1 MSKDINA
8 RIVCKHDS
16 PSNWDK
22 ATNFIPKLGEIIIY
36 DAEGNVTPRMK
47 IGDGITNVNQLLF
60 STTGISNYNNGEIF
74 NNYIDNQAIGEYSH
88 AEGDNTMALGACSH
102 ASGEQTIAGG
112 KGYKITYVE
121 TVTDEDNN
129 ISVNSIGFEIGSLT
143 EQEFL
148 NTCNWQEGD
157 MFSVSVDEY
166 YQWDFCGTLTGTP
179 RFDEGTVYWSC
190 ITTDYGDK
198 KLSDLSEPDFTST
211 YISVIY
217 VPTKP
222 CGTITVGSHAHA
234 EGYNTV
240 AASRYAHA
248 EGNQNQAGYSAHAE
262 GQSTIAKGL
271 NSHSEGYKTEAIGAT
286 SHAEGSQ
293 TQAIGNISHAE
304 GYKTKSSGTHSHAEG
319 NQTAAT
325 GKASH
330 AEGQSTQAAGEFSH
344 AEGWQSEATGPYA
357 HAEGYL
363 TDSTG
368 VCSHAEG
375 NQTTA
380 LGEASHSEGYGSDAT
395 GTYAHAEG
403 YNTQASGDH
412 SHSEGRLAKATGSE
426 SHAEGYNTK
435 AIGIRSHA
443 EGRMTTA
450 QGDCSHSEG
459 SATLAA
465 GSRSHV
471 EGINT
476 IAYSADSH
484 AEGSNT
490 IAGTVNKT
498 AKSQGAHVQGRY
510 NLEDTEEKYAH
521 IVGNGTS
528 GGRSNAHTL
537 DWEGNAWFAG
547 DVKSGS
553 GKLATEAYVQ
563 EEVAALVDSSPST
576 LNTLNELAQA
586 LGDDPNFATTV
597 TAELGKKVNKDEFP
611 AIAKG
616 EEESSIVANDITTN
630 KTLGINSIALG
641 THNIAGAKGFYIKN
655 LDVTNKKIHL
665 TTTECNPTF
674 EENYSSDEV
683 VDSTVDITG
692 YEVGDYIDI
701 TAYTHYHWI
710 LCTKISEVGS
720 DYIVYETD
728 INDPRNILTNITD
741 EETGEQKD
749 VKYILSV
756 PNKPQIGSVVYT
768 DTSFVEGSN
777 NISAGQFAHA
787 EGYGTISS
795 GRYSHAEGLE
805 TVSGYAAHAEGQSTK
820 ATGINSHAEGYMTES
835 TGSTSHAEGY
845 KSKSIGHYS
854 HAEGSVTEASGR
866 YAHSEG
872 QSTEASGE
880 ASHAEG
886 FSSQSKGSASHA
898 EGYSTAYA
906 LRAHAEGS
914 NTHAYGQY
922 SHAEGNQCKAG
933 DENNVDVS
941 QKGDS
946 AHAEGMITK
955 AIGRASHAEGRETTA
970 SGNYSHAEGQGT
982 IASNAC
988 AGQHV
993 QGKYNI
999 EDING
1004 IYAHIVGN
1012 GGASLRKNIHT
1023 LDWNGNVWYKGD
1035 IYVGSTSGLDK
1046 DEGSKK
1052 LATEEYVN
1060 NYRVIAGQKAN
1071 TDLGAEATAEG
1082 YKTTAS
1088 GPRSHAE
1095 GRLTEATAAAAHSEG
1110 DATKAYGPRAHAE
1123 GFNTQ
1128 ALFNDTHS
1136 EGYYTVAGSST
1147 GGQGAH
1153 AEGMETTATGKASHA
1168 EGRGT
1173 IASGEYQHVQGRWN
1187 LEEPTGNYLHI
1198 VGNGNSSSDRS
1209 NAHTLDE
1216 NGNAWYQG
1224 TITTGTST
1232 APHRGILIG
1241 TTEPNDSLG
1250 QDGDIYIMYV

>member
-319 NQTAAT
+319 NQT
-325 GKASH
+325 
-330 AEGQSTQAAGEFSH
+330 
-344 AEGWQSEATGPYA
+344 
-357 HAEGYL
+357 
-363 TDSTG
+363 
-368 VCSHAEG
+368 
-375 NQTTA
+375 TA

-443 EGRMTTA
+443 EGR
-450 QGDCSHSEG
+450 
-459 SATLAA
+459 
-465 GSRSHV
+465 
-471 EGINT
+471 
-476 IAYSADSH
+476 
-484 AEGSNT
+484 
-490 IAGTVNKT
+490 
-498 AKSQGAHVQGRY
+498 
-510 NLEDTEEKYAH
+510 
-521 IVGNGTS
+521 
-528 GGRSNAHTL
+528 
-537 DWEGNAWFAG
+537 
-547 DVKSGS
+547 
-553 GKLATEAYVQ
+553 
-563 EEVAALVDSSPST
+563 
-576 LNTLNELAQA
+576 
-586 LGDDPNFATTV
+586 
-597 TAELGKKVNKDEFP
+597 
-611 AIAKG
+611 
-616 EEESSIVANDITTN
+616 
-630 KTLGINSIALG
+630 
-641 THNIAGAKGFYIKN
+641 
-655 LDVTNKKIHL
+655 
-665 TTTECNPTF
+665 
-674 EENYSSDEV
+674 
-683 VDSTVDITG
+683 
-692 YEVGDYIDI
+692 
-701 TAYTHYHWI
+701 
-710 LCTKISEVGS
+710 
-720 DYIVYETD
+720 
-728 INDPRNILTNITD
+728 
-741 EETGEQKD
+741 
-749 VKYILSV
+749 
-756 PNKPQIGSVVYT
+756 
-768 DTSFVEGSN
+768 
-777 NISAGQFAHA
+777 
-787 EGYGTISS
+787 
-795 GRYSHAEGLE
+795 
-805 TVSGYAAHAEGQSTK
+805 
-820 ATGINSHAEGYMTES
+820 
-835 TGSTSHAEGY
+835 
-845 KSKSIGHYS
+845 
-854 HAEGSVTEASGR
+854 
-866 YAHSEG
+866 
-872 QSTEASGE
+872 
-880 ASHAEG
+880 
-886 FSSQSKGSASHA
+886 
-898 EGYSTAYA
+898 
-906 LRAHAEGS
+906 
-914 NTHAYGQY
+914 
-922 SHAEGNQCKAG
+922 
-933 DENNVDVS
+933 
-941 QKGDS
+941 
-946 AHAEGMITK
+946 
-955 AIGRASHAEGRETTA
+955 
-970 SGNYSHAEGQGT
+970 
-982 IASNAC
+982 
-988 AGQHV
+988 
-993 QGKYNI
+993 
-999 EDING
+999 
-1004 IYAHIVGN
+1004 
-1012 GGASLRKNIHT
+1012 
-1023 LDWNGNVWYKGD
+1023 
-1035 IYVGSTSGLDK
+1035 
-1046 DEGSKK
+1046 
-1052 LATEEYVN
+1052 
-1060 NYRVIAGQKAN
+1060 
-1071 TDLGAEATAEG
+1071 
-1082 YKTTAS
+1082 
-1088 GPRSHAE
+1088 
-1095 GRLTEATAAAAHSEG
+1095 LTEATAVAAHSEG